1 MRKNEQCYG
10 LTPFTATESSADKSS
25 ADESSADESSAD
37 ESSSDVIYEK
47 NKEGICAT

>member
-10 LTPFTATESSADKSS
+10 FTPFTATESSADK
-25 ADESSADESSAD
+25 SSADESSAD